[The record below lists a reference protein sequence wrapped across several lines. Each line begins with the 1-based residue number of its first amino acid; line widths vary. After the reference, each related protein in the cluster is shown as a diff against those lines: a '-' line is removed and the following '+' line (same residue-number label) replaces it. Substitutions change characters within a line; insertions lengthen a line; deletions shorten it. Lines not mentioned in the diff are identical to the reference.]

1 MLVVGR
7 RLAEAR
13 EADHAD
19 LGLERLGA
27 QRRQLV
33 RRRPQHRQA
42 GRDQARVALAGA
54 VREVLADQRR
64 HLRPER
70 HRHHRRGVR
79 RQAGRERLVHHHHA
93 SRSVRHRVTMRAHV
107 RAIERELRTINGETA
122 RMARLDA
129 TDWAIL
135 GVLQDDARTSNRDLA
150 AAVHVSPSTSSE
162 RVRACKADGVIRGYH
177 ADVDYGALG
186 RHVQAL
192 TAVTIRPPT
201 REIVEAFRNW
211 VVELP
216 EIVGVFV
223 VSGAADFLL
232 HVAVPDT
239 DALYAFVIDRLT
251 ERPEVADVNTS
262 VVYEHIRRTVLEPL
276 A

>member
-1 MLVVGR
+1 MV
-7 RLAEAR
+7 
-13 EADHAD
+13 
-19 LGLERLGA
+19 
-27 QRRQLV
+27 
-33 RRRPQHRQA
+33 
-42 GRDQARVALAGA
+42 
-54 VREVLADQRR
+54 
-64 HLRPER
+64 
-70 HRHHRRGVR
+70 
-79 RQAGRERLVHHHHA
+79 
-93 SRSVRHRVTMRAHV
+93 
-107 RAIERELRTINGETA
+107 
-122 RMARLDA
+122 RLDA

-135 GVLQDDARTSNRDLA
+135 DVLQDDARTSNRDLA

-162 RVRACKADGVIRGYH
+162 RVRNLKADGVIRGYH

-201 REIVEAFRNW
+201 REIIEAFRNW
-211 VVELP
+211 VSELP

-251 ERPEVADVNTS
+251 ERAEVADVNTS

-276 A
+276 THSG

>member
-1 MLVVGR
+1 MV
-7 RLAEAR
+7 
-13 EADHAD
+13 
-19 LGLERLGA
+19 
-27 QRRQLV
+27 
-33 RRRPQHRQA
+33 
-42 GRDQARVALAGA
+42 
-54 VREVLADQRR
+54 
-64 HLRPER
+64 
-70 HRHHRRGVR
+70 
-79 RQAGRERLVHHHHA
+79 
-93 SRSVRHRVTMRAHV
+93 
-107 RAIERELRTINGETA
+107 
-122 RMARLDA
+122 RLDA

-135 GVLQDDARTSNRDLA
+135 DVLQDDARTSNRELA

-162 RVRACKADGVIRGYH
+162 RVRNLRADGVIRGYH

-192 TAVTIRPPT
+192 TAITIRPPT
-201 REIVEAFRNW
+201 REIIEAFRNW
-211 VVELP
+211 VSELP

-251 ERPEVADVNTS
+251 ERAEVADVNTS

-276 A
+276 P